1 MLNRENFPVIFEQ
14 LKAILHSFEP
24 PLVVQADTP
33 DNYTLEVSASL
44 KYPKGFF
51 FGSVRQGKNYV
62 SYHLIALY
70 MFPDLLEG
78 MSERLKKRM
87 QGKSCF
93 NFTAI
98 DEAYITELTQLTQAL
113 LEADVPR
120 QSEIKACL
128 L

>member
-1 MLNRENFPVIFEQ
+1 MPNRENFPLVFEQ
-14 LKAILHSFEP
+14 LKSILQSFEP

-33 DNYTLEVSASL
+33 DNYTLEAPPSL

-62 SYHLIALY
+62 SYHLMPIY
-70 MFPDLLEG
+70 MFPNLLEG

-93 NFTAI
+93 NFTTI
-98 DEAYITELTQLTQAL
+98 DETYIEELIQLTQAGI
-113 LEADVPR
+113 ER
-120 QSEIKACL
+120 FKSS
-128 L
+128 

>member
-1 MLNRENFPVIFEQ
+1 MPNRENFRVVFEQ
-14 LKAILHSFEP
+14 LKALLHAFEP

-33 DNYTLEVSASL
+33 DNYTLEAPSSL

-62 SYHLIALY
+62 SYHLMPIY

-98 DEAYITELTQLTQAL
+98 DEAYITELTQLTQAGI
-113 LEADVPR
+113 ER
-120 QSEIKACL
+120 IKNTSRN
-128 L
+128 